1 MGYMWSRNIQ
11 IFSNKFLQKQFI
23 SYNRIRN
30 KRVRKKIIKKNFL
43 IYYSENSF
51 NSVDLWLKDLKA
63 NSSPDIK
70 IFLIG
75 NKSDLEDQR
84 KIKSEQGESFAE
96 QYDIDL
102 FMESSAKTGMNVNDI
117 FIKAAKILYK
127 DYLEYSIEKKNKKEI
142 DINTKILNNNK
153 PDKKKKGCC

>member
-1 MGYMWSRNIQ
+1 MGYLWSRNIQ

-84 KIKSEQGESFAE
+84 KIKS
-96 QYDIDL
+96 
-102 FMESSAKTGMNVNDI
+102 
-117 FIKAAKILYK
+117 
-127 DYLEYSIEKKNKKEI
+127 
-142 DINTKILNNNK
+142 
-153 PDKKKKGCC
+153 